1 MNFVIILMRCFLSAE
16 YVHRVFKVQNPT
28 VYKIS
33 WKGVEKEELDTSKL
47 YTAPDDNREEEE
59 DDDILKWIKIIELY
73 S

>member
-1 MNFVIILMRCFLSAE
+1 MYLFSCVISFVFVLMRCVLLAE

-47 YTAPDDNREEEE
+47 YTTPDDDGEEEE
-59 DDDILKWIKIIELY
+59 DDDDILK
-73 S
+73 